1 MCKAYGGEP
10 NVELLRAFLN
20 LGPAEM
26 DFRSFKME
34 VIDGEFNFLPKEDIG
49 NEGGG
54 EELNVSKATGK
65 PSDPLDV
72 DSDPDIHGKLS
83 PFIHLVVTHVTPP
96 SWKHHLKEISL
107 ETICDIHD
115 KAYMRRVI
123 LDNVMN
129 RRTRELMS
137 TLLEARAAC
146 DAIREKEKEK
156 DKVYVK
162 LKAKWAGRKVAW
174 EYSILV
180 LEENKWV
187 NYKQTL
193 ITLRSKEIDG
203 LKQNRVV
210 MVVKVVLHVVAELAR
225 SDEMGFHVTRL
236 IKMTIIHGRCTTFE
250 EVATLKMPFKL
261 EKMPNYHPFSKKVF
275 DQASDDLAAASY
287 PFLAKATIDPYTPL
301 EVLLSNKPKSLCVK
315 AALSHSQLKSK
326 PSVGLKKEM
335 YLSWGERGLSFVA
348 GYTQNACVQDDLQCW
363 RLWLLVHGINREQPS
378 RTYVRY
384 TIDTEVAL
392 KLLGFM
398 RVNVLSKC
406 INTAAIANTMRFTT
420 VHVYVLPGDGRG
432 LWKVVLNIEVI
443 YGSFYDLAMIME

>member
-1 MCKAYGGEP
+1 
-10 NVELLRAFLN
+10 
-20 LGPAEM
+20 M

-54 EELNVSKATGK
+54 SPTVSINTKALTTYVEPLNTVDPSQFAKNITDSDDAPSEKDDAILIDRKATGK

-115 KAYMRRVI
+115 KADMMRVI

-129 RRTRELMS
+129 RITRELMS

-156 DKVYVK
+156 EKVYVK

-193 ITLRSKEIDG
+193 ITLRSKVKG
-203 LKQNRVV
+203 LDIER
-210 MVVKVVLHVVAELAR
+210 E
-225 SDEMGFHVTRL
+225 
-236 IKMTIIHGRCTTFE
+236 RCTTFE

-315 AALSHSQLKSK
+315 SALSHSQLKSK
-326 PSVGLKKEM
+326 PSSSKII
-335 YLSWGERGLSFVA
+335 
-348 GYTQNACVQDDLQCW
+348 NQD
-363 RLWLLVHGINREQPS
+363 G
-378 RTYVRY
+378 
-384 TIDTEVAL
+384 
-392 KLLGFM
+392 
-398 RVNVLSKC
+398 
-406 INTAAIANTMRFTT
+406 
-420 VHVYVLPGDGRG
+420 
-432 LWKVVLNIEVI
+432 
-443 YGSFYDLAMIME
+443 